1 MADEIMNELAKLDD
15 FMIRILSD
23 IDGQP
28 DWRSAAKVANAYYDG
43 DQLSPKVREKLEER
57 GQPTTVHNLI
67 APTIDGVLGM
77 EAKTRTDLLVCAD
90 DPDEQME
97 LMAEAVNAE
106 FSDVARLGRLDKA
119 RSEAYASMIK
129 SGVGFVE
136 AYRNPNPF
144 GPKYK
149 IKPVPRDE
157 MFWDWFSTEG
167 DWSDCRWAMRMRW
180 MDIDELATLVP
191 DKASILEY
199 AKKDWKGFI
208 DVENLEGLDPHLTSA
223 HQAFN
228 NWSRDHSEYLS
239 HNRERIR
246 LQVVY
251 VRHIERKPVVETQD
265 GRVVEFNQNDL
276 PQAMA
281 IAMGRATVRQAQVSR
296 IKEEWY
302 AGMYHLMS
310 RDCAAPF
317 GMFPIVP
324 FWGFRKDSS
333 GEPYGLIARAIPA
346 QDEVNFRRIKLT
358 WLLQAKRVLMDED
371 ATNMSQQQV
380 LEEVERPDGLIKLN
394 PNRKNQKSIADV
406 FQVQQDFNIAAQQ
419 FNVMQDSMKLI
430 QDTMG
435 VYGAFLG
442 QESNATSGI
451 AIANLVEQGAT
462 TLAEIN
468 DNYNF
473 GSQLLGEL
481 LLGYILEDMKQQQ
494 NKAIVINRD
503 DKRKR
508 KTVVVN
514 EVGEGGLINNDL
526 TRLRAHIALAP
537 IQQTAAYK
545 SQLAERMMM
554 ITAQLPPE
562 VQITVIDLVL
572 ELTDVPNKQEFMER
586 VRSALNIQ
594 KDPEDM
600 TEEEQ
605 AAVQQQQQQQQA
617 LQQKQLELQMR
628 EMEAK
633 VLKLESEAKNIMAKA
648 QREVGLT
655 DSQRYDNAKTQAE
668 TKRIMQEIESLNLE
682 MQAMQGQMLQTVES
696 MIDQL

>member
-1 MADEIMNELAKLDD
+1 MNELAKLDD

-106 FSDVARLGRLDKA
+106 FSDAARLGRLDKA

-149 IKPVPRDE
+149 IRPVPRDE

-191 DKASILEY
+191 DKASILKY

-208 DVENLEGLDPHLTSA
+208 DVENLEGLDPLLTSA

-310 RDCAAPF
+310 RDCEAPF

-586 VRSALNIQ
+586 VRGALNIQ

-605 AAVQQQQQQQQA
+605 AEVQQQQQQQQA

-633 VLKLESEAKNIMAKA
+633 VLKLESEAKSIMAKA
-648 QREVGLT
+648 QREAGLT
-655 DSQRYDNAKTQAE
+655 DSQRFDNAKTQAE
-668 TKRIMQEIESLNLE
+668 TKRIMQEIESAKLE
-682 MQAMQGQMLQTVES
+682 MNALQHDMLNNIELMIGQLN
-696 MIDQL
+696 

>member
-1 MADEIMNELAKLDD
+1 MNELAKLDD

-77 EAKTRTDLLVCAD
+77 EAKTRTDLRVYAD

-106 FSDVARLGRLDKA
+106 FSDAARLGRLDKA

-149 IKPVPRDE
+149 IRPVPRDE

-276 PQAMA
+276 TQAMA

-296 IKEEWY
+296 IQEEWY

-310 RDCAAPF
+310 RDCDAPF

-586 VRSALNIQ
+586 VRGALNIQ

-605 AAVQQQQQQQQA
+605 AEVQQQQQQQQA

-648 QREVGLT
+648 QREAGLT
-655 DSQRYDNAKTQAE
+655 DSQRFDNAKTQAE

-682 MQAMQGQMLQTVES
+682 MSAMQGQMLQNIEA
-696 MIDQL
+696 MIDQI

>member
-1 MADEIMNELAKLDD
+1 MNELAKLDD

-43 DQLSPKVREKLEER
+43 DQLRPKVREKLEER

-106 FSDVARLGRLDKA
+106 FSDAARLGRLDKA
-119 RSEAYASMIK
+119 RSEAYASQIK

-144 GPKYK
+144 GSKYK
-149 IKPVPRDE
+149 VKPVPRDE
-157 MFWDWFSTEG
+157 IFWDWFSTES
-167 DWSDCRWAMRMRW
+167 DWSDCRWVMRMRW

-208 DVENLEGLDPHLTSA
+208 DVENLEGLDPLLTSA
-223 HQAFN
+223 HQAFS

-310 RDCAAPF
+310 RDCDAPF

-648 QREVGLT
+648 QREAGLT

-682 MQAMQGQMLQTVES
+682 MSAMQGQMLQNIEA
-696 MIDQL
+696 MIDQI